1 MDGRLEKMKISLE
14 EFSSL
19 WIDIK
24 NADKYNYKYNEDGGV
39 DIVIVRN
46 DGRKK
51 IIHPDITRG

>member
-1 MDGRLEKMKISLE
+1 MKISLE

-24 NADKYNYKYNEDGGV
+24 NADKYNFKYNEDGGV
-39 DIVIVRN
+39 DIVIIRK